1 MFVNAEGE
9 REIAKDNRRK
19 GAMRCVHQVH
29 IVRECPCD
37 QEEMRGEKKGNQN
50 L

>member
-1 MFVNAEGE
+1 MFVNAEGD

-29 IVRECPCD
+29 IVR
-37 QEEMRGEKKGNQN
+37 GVHVTKKK
-50 L
+50 